1 MAGIPGKAAPGA
13 HEIWFGLMHTDEY
26 LLGHSSG
33 EVERLQ
39 AQAHFIE
46 PITRRIFREAGI
58 VPGMRVLEIGSGAG
72 DVAFLAADMIGT
84 TGEVVGVDRVS
95 AAVETA
101 RARAVG
107 RALRHVSFQ
116 SGDPAEMSFD
126 RPFDAVIG
134 RYVLQFQKQPALML
148 RKLARHAKSGGLVVF
163 HELDWNGLSSFPP
176 VPTFDRCCRWGL
188 ETLRRHG
195 TETRMGSKLHATFV
209 EAGLS
214 APSMRLEALLGGG
227 MNGAA
232 VVRLMADLT
241 ATLLPEMQRLGIAT
255 AHEVDIDTLFDRMTR
270 ESAAGASLLIG
281 HFQIGAW
288 SRV

>member
-46 PITRRIFREAGI
+46 PITRRIFREEGI

-134 RYVLQFQKQPALML
+134 RYVLQFQQQPALML
-148 RKLARHAKSGGLVVF
+148 RKLAAHARPGGVVVF
-163 HELDWNGLSSFPP
+163 HELDWDGVRSFPP
-176 VPTFDRCCRWGL
+176 SPLHDRYRAWCAT
-188 ETLRRHG
+188 TLQLSGAELH
-195 TETRMGSKLHATFV
+195 MGMKLHA
-209 EAGLS
+209 
-214 APSMRLEALLGGG
+214 
-227 MNGAA
+227 
-232 VVRLMADLT
+232 
-241 ATLLPEMQRLGIAT
+241 
-255 AHEVDIDTLFDRMTR
+255 
-270 ESAAGASLLIG
+270 
-281 HFQIGAW
+281 
-288 SRV
+288 